1 MELMFWD
8 GGGEQCEQFE
18 ISWVLEPSR
27 SSLEM
32 PKHDRMSPKGYE
44 QWGDIA
50 WYVPCRAEKAPE
62 ELSVDGTIQ
71 MAEGHGRS
79 H

>member
-1 MELMFWD
+1 MFWD

-32 PKHDRMSPKGYE
+32 PKHGRMSPKGYE
-44 QWGDIA
+44 QWDDIA
-50 WYVPCRAEKAPE
+50 
-62 ELSVDGTIQ
+62 
-71 MAEGHGRS
+71 
-79 H
+79 